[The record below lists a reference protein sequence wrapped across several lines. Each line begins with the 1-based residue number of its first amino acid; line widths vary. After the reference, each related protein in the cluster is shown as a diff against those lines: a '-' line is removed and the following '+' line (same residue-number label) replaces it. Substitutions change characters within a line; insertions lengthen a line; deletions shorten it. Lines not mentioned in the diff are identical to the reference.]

1 MQIHPGRVEPIQK
14 KCRGTPFAKAY
25 GEWLAS
31 TLIGGWPRR
40 PYTPTFHVVF
50 QRRASGL
57 KRVMT
62 NEPELLRALERTTGP
77 PPYRTIT
84 AIDNTDLSVIQQYA
98 AVAASDTLVA
108 THGASV
114 TWLIGLN
121 PRCAHVIEL
130 GGDNHHYA
138 NMALHFGVRH
148 RFVPGPSHGTG
159 SFTANVDQIV
169 KGLDDAEQEWR
180 ACMSSSD

>member
-1 MQIHPGRVEPIQK
+1 MEPIQK

-31 TLIGGWPRR
+31 TLIGGWPSR
-40 PYTPTFHVVF
+40 PNSPTFHIVF
-50 QRRASGL
+50 QSRASGL
-57 KRVMT
+57 RRVMT
-62 NEPELLRALERTTGP
+62 NEPELLKALERTTGP

-84 AIDNTDLSVIQQYA
+84 VIDNTQLSIRQQHA
-98 AVAASDTLVA
+98 AVAASDSLVA

-114 TWLIGLN
+114 TWLIALN
-121 PRCAHVIEL
+121 PRCAHVVEL

-138 NMALHFGVRH
+138 NMALYFGVHH

-159 SFTANVDQIV
+159 TFKANVGQIV
-169 KGLDDAEQEWR
+169 KGLDDVEQEWR
-180 ACMSSSD
+180 VCMSSVD